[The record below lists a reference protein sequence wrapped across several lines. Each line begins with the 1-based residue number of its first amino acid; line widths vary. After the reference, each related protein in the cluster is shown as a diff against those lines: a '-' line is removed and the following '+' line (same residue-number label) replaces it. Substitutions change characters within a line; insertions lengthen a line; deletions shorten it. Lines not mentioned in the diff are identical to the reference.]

1 MATIRKNKMGEKM
14 GSGFTKYQ
22 MNLVEI
28 GLETTEYKILGTA
41 SLYKNQRFSDL
52 LNDKKNLIVLRNVK
66 VYPRNSKERSYEKEY
81 LMINKDSIV
90 LAWEE

>member
-1 MATIRKNKMGEKM
+1 MATIRKNNKGEKM
-14 GSGFTKYQ
+14 GSEFTKYQ

-52 LNDKKNLIVLRNVK
+52 LNDKKNFIVLRNVK
-66 VYPRNSKERSYEKEY
+66 VYPRNGKERSYEKEY

>member
-14 GSGFTKYQ
+14 GSEFTKYQ

-66 VYPRNSKERSYEKEY
+66 VYPRNGKNCSYEKEY